1 MAKIDKV
8 YNTPIGEI
16 PPFTFNEKVAH
27 VFDDM
32 AERSIP
38 FYREVQKML
47 TDLTLTFFQEGSKI
61 YDLGCSTA
69 TTSALVYQGLIDRGI
84 KDFTI
89 KGIDSSAAMCQE
101 AVVKLDSIGASRDH
115 VHITNGDFLAE
126 DIHDASVV
134 IMNYTLQFIDP
145 LHREDIIKKIY
156 KGLRHNGILLVSD
169 KLLQSNTDISR
180 TFIDKYYN
188 MKRLNGYSDLE
199 ISQKR
204 EALEN
209 VLIPY
214 TLEEETELFK
224 ECGFKG
230 VDAFFSWYNFTSFIC
245 IKK

>member
-1 MAKIDKV
+1 MAKVDKV
-8 YNTPIGEI
+8 FSNQVEEV
-16 PPFTFNEKVAH
+16 PPFQFNEKVAH

-38 FYREVQKML
+38 YYREVQKL
-47 TDLTLTFFQEGSKI
+47 ITDLALTFFQEGSKI

-69 TTSALVYQGLIDRGI
+69 TTTALIYNGLKDQGVNY
-84 KDFTI
+84 FTI
-89 KGIDSSAAMCQE
+89 KGIDSSKAMCEE
-101 AVVKLDSIGASRDH
+101 AQIKLDGMGASKEQVSIIH
-115 VHITNGDFLAE
+115 GDYLTE

-134 IMNYTLQFIDP
+134 IMNYTFQFTDP
-145 LHREDIIKKIY
+145 LKREALIQKIFD
-156 KGLRHNGILLVSD
+156 GLRHNGVLLVSD
-169 KLLQSNTDISR
+169 KLLQSNTDMSR

-188 MKRLNGYSDLE
+188 MKRVHGYSELE

-214 TLEEETELFK
+214 TLEEEMELFK
-224 ECGFKG
+224 SCGFKG
-230 VDAFFSWYNFTSFIC
+230 IDSFFSWYNFTSFIC

>member
-1 MAKIDKV
+1 MAREDKV
-8 YNTPIGEI
+8 FSNLMVDI
-16 PPFTFNEKVAH
+16 PPFVFNEKVAH

-38 FYREVQKML
+38 FYKEVQKML
-47 TDLTLTFFQEGSKI
+47 TDLSLTFFQEGSKI

-69 TTSALVYQGLIDRGI
+69 TTSALVYQGLVDLGI
-84 KDFTI
+84 TDFTI
-89 KGIDSSAAMCQE
+89 KGIDSSDAMCEE
-101 AVVKLDSIGASRDH
+101 AQIKLDSIGASKEQ
-115 VHITNGDFLAE
+115 VSITKGDFLTE

-145 LHREDIIKKIY
+145 LKREALIKKVY
-156 KGLRHNGILLVSD
+156 DGLRHNGVLLVTD
-169 KLLQSNTDISR
+169 KLLQSNTDMSR

-188 MKRLNGYSDLE
+188 MKRLNGYSELE

-204 EALEN
+204 EALDN

-214 TLEEETELFK
+214 TLEEETELF
-224 ECGFKG
+224 ESCGFKG